1 MKISELDPNDHPY
14 TQLGQ
19 FVLAVISRRRE
30 GEWCVYVGAV
40 KGYDHSQEWQRVLDL
55 GNKQKPAIAEAIV
68 KNLFYPGFEIDL
80 PYSL

>member
-1 MKISELDPNDHPY
+1 MKISELEPDHHPY

-19 FVLAVISRRRE
+19 FVLAVISRREE

-40 KGYDHSQEWQRVLDL
+40 AGQDHSQEWQGVLHHGD
-55 GNKQKPAIAEAIV
+55 KQKPAIAEAIV